1 MMADSNPKAADA
13 PAEAETASSG
23 IRLSK
28 DQRKDLLAEIERQM
42 SRTDSPRRMLQRA
55 EQALADGQLDQAR
68 RLLDQLQES
77 SPAAA
82 GLDIVRARVEKA
94 EREAKLKG
102 KLHQAEEMLRRYIQ
116 QRKKPLAELALETLI
131 ELAPHHPRRQEY
143 ELWVSDLDQEM
154 ALQLHVDRELAAAR
168 AALQAEDAGKAR
180 RHFESLK
187 KLDPTSA
194 AVETLEAE
202 LAAAEKGRAAS
213 ADIGRLKETVEELIA
228 KALFDDAEREIERL
242 AAMDV
247 PKVSIDFL
255 KKNLNEART
264 RTSDQA
270 EADLMIASFERS
282 LDSHDWQAARE
293 LAHRFGERF
302 PELPHAARMFNLV
315 TEKEAAER
323 RQLSLEHGIS
333 TLEKFIAE
341 GKRPEAEVAIKLL
354 RQLELDEERLA
365 AFARQVAAL

>member
-1 MMADSNPKAADA
+1 MADSNPKAAGT
-13 PAEAETASSG
+13 PAGTETASSG

-28 DQRKDLLAEIERQM
+28 NQRKQLLAEIERQM
-42 SRTDSPRRMLQRA
+42 SRTDSPRRLLQRA
-55 EQALADGQLDQAR
+55 EQALADGHLDQAR
-68 RLLDQLQES
+68 RLLDQLEES
-77 SPAAA
+77 APAAA

-94 EREAKLKG
+94 EREAKQKG

-131 ELAPHHPRRQEY
+131 ELAPLHPRRQEY
-143 ELWVSDLDQEM
+143 ELWVSDLDQEL
-154 ALQLHVDRELAAAR
+154 ALQQHLDRELAAAR
-168 AALQAEDAGKAR
+168 VALLAGDAGQAR
-180 RHFESLK
+180 RHLESLE

-202 LAAAEKGRAAS
+202 LDDAERGRAAS

-242 AAMDV
+242 ATMDV

-255 KKNLNEART
+255 RQHLSAART

-270 EADLMIASFERS
+270 EADTMIASFERS
-282 LDSHDWQAARE
+282 LGSRDWQAARE
-293 LAHRFGERF
+293 IAHRFGERF
-302 PELPHAARMFNLV
+302 PDRPDAARMFNLV
-315 TEKEAAER
+315 TEEDAAER
-323 RQLSLEHGIS
+323 RQLSLEQGID
-333 TLEKFIAE
+333 TLEKLIAE
-341 GKRPEAEVAIKLL
+341 GKRPEAEVALKLV

-365 AFARQVAAL
+365 AFAQQVSAL